1 MMNNPNNSPEANS
14 GSVTENASQQRKSL
28 SVPLL
33 SRLGVRQKAT
43 LFAVAIGTLPLIAI
57 GATAYHFANQ
67 SITKQITQVET
78 EEAVSVAE
86 KLNNFIFERYGDVQV
101 LSNLPILINPK
112 VRAVTTAEEKNTVLT
127 KAVETYRVY
136 DSIAAFD
143 LKGNVLV
150 QSKGKALDNH
160 SDRAYFQQVIKTG
173 QPVISEVS
181 TSKSTGE
188 KVIHFAAPIKERG
201 TGQIIGVI
209 RSRLPMKSLAAIIIN
224 SNAGQEELHI
234 VDRSGKFIIATEEN
248 QVGRDAT
255 SDFPSL
261 AQLKTAGKPDATL
274 SIDKIDN
281 AEQLIA
287 YAPFQKLEG
296 MPQLKWDSVVAIDT
310 AIAFAPQRQLLIT
323 LALGTL
329 LAALAVSAIAA
340 YVANLATRP
349 ILESTAAV
357 KKLGRGEFDTR
368 IAVQGADEISELGS
382 NINLMADQI
391 QTLLTEQE
399 QAATREIATQT
410 QIAEEQKQR
419 NEQLQQ
425 ELFKLLTDVE
435 GASQG
440 NLTVRAEITAGEI
453 GIVADFFNS
462 IVESLRELVT
472 QVQESATQVN
482 SSVGENESAIR
493 LLTDEAL
500 KQATQITQTV
510 DSVEQMTRSIQQVAD
525 NAKTTAEVAR
535 TASEVAQSGGETM
548 DRTVE
553 SILQLRETV
562 SETAKKVKRLGEASQ
577 QISKVISLINEIA
590 LKTNLLAVNASIEAA
605 RAGEEG
611 RGFAVVAE
619 EVGQLAA
626 QSAAATKEIEQI
638 VETIQLETTEV
649 VQAMEL
655 GTTQVVAGTRLVE
668 ETKHS
673 LTKIVKVSAKIDQ
686 LVASI
691 SNATV
696 SQAQTSQSVT
706 QLMAE
711 IAQISERTSGSSRQ
725 VSHAL
730 QKTVEI
736 TKKLQESV
744 GTFKVA

>member
-1 MMNNPNNSPEANS
+1 MMNNNTDLDVTAQPKKAS
-14 GSVTENASQQRKSL
+14 SVTLFSK
-28 SVPLL
+28 
-33 SRLGVRQKAT
+33 LGIKQKAT
-43 LFAVAIGTLPLIAI
+43 IFSILIGTLPVLAI
-57 GATAYHFANQ
+57 GATAYQFANQ
-67 SITKQITQVET
+67 SITNQFVGVEKNQ
-78 EEAVSVAE
+78 AVSVAD
-86 KLNNFIFERYGDVQV
+86 KINKFMFERYGDIQV
-101 LSNLPILINPK
+101 FSNLPILINPK
-112 VRAVTTAEEKNTVLT
+112 VRAVTTLDEKNAVLT
-127 KAVETYRVY
+127 KALNTYQVY

-143 LKGNVLV
+143 LNGNVIV
-150 QSKGKALDNH
+150 QSQGKPLDNH
-160 SDRAYFQQVIKTG
+160 KNRAYFQQVLQTG
-173 QPVISEVS
+173 QPLISEVE
-181 TSKSTGE
+181 TSKSSGE
-188 KVIHFAAPIKERG
+188 IVIHFAAPIKERG

-209 RSRLPMKSLAAIIIN
+209 RSRLPMKSLAAATIGFN
-224 SNAGQEELHI
+224 TSQEEFHVI
-234 VDRSGKFIIATEEN
+234 DSAGKFILATEQN
-248 QVGRDAT
+248 QVGRSAGD
-255 SDFPSL
+255 DFPGF
-261 AQLKTAGKPDATL
+261 AQLKTAGQAGTTVTV
-274 SIDKIDN
+274 DKIDN

-287 YAPFQKLEG
+287 YAPFPKLEG
-296 MPQLKWDSVVAIDT
+296 MPPLKWDALVAIDT
-310 AIAFAPQRQLLIT
+310 EVAFAPQRQLFIT

-329 LAALAVSAIAA
+329 LTALAVGAIAA
-340 YVANLATRP
+340 YIANRATLP
-349 ILESTAAV
+349 ILESSTAV
-357 KKLGRGEFDTR
+357 KKLGQGDLETR
-368 IAVQGADEISELGS
+368 IAVQGEDEIAELGS

-391 QTLLTEQE
+391 QTLLTQQE
-399 QAATREIATQT
+399 EAAQREIATQT

-462 IVESLRELVT
+462 IVENLRELVT
-472 QVQESATQVN
+472 QVQQTATQVN

-493 LLTDEAL
+493 ELTDEAL
-500 KQATQITQTV
+500 RQASQITQTV
-510 DSVEQMTRSIQQVAD
+510 DSVEEMTHSIQQVAE

-535 TASEVAQSGGETM
+535 TASQVAQSGGETM
-548 DRTVE
+548 DRTVD

-562 SETAKKVKRLGEASQ
+562 AETAKKVKRLGEASQ

-638 VETIQLETTEV
+638 VETIQLETGEV
-649 VQAMEL
+649 VEAMEL

-668 ETKHS
+668 ETKQS
-673 LTKIVKVSAKIDQ
+673 LTKIVKVSAQIDE

-696 SQAQTSQSVT
+696 SQAQTSKSVT
-706 QLMAE
+706 QLMEE

-725 VSHAL
+725 VSSAL

-736 TKKLQESV
+736 TQKLQESV
-744 GTFKVA
+744 GNFKVA